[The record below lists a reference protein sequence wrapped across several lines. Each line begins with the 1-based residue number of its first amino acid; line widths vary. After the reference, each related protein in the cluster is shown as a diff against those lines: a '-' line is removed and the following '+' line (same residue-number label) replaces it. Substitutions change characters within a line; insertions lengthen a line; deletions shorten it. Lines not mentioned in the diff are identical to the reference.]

1 MAQRQINKGFVH
13 FFKLCTG
20 KTAMHKDQQN
30 KNVVVRESLTLASAL
45 VFIPAVSGGTQ

>member
-20 KTAMHKDQQN
+20 KTAMHKDHQTKLGPVISSVN
-30 KNVVVRESLTLASAL
+30 R
-45 VFIPAVSGGTQ
+45 

>member
-13 FFKLCTG
+13 FFKLCAG

-30 KNVVVRESLTLASAL
+30 KKTCNQFCKPITGLFSTKKV
-45 VFIPAVSGGTQ
+45 